1 MTILGR
7 PANQEMI
14 EGYRDGL
21 NLDCPEP
28 SGNRSHSYRHGF
40 ANGRDDRKG
49 KPRASFDELRRQA
62 DGAMMRDDCDHEL
75 GPSSTWL
82 G

>member
-7 PANQEMI
+7 PADQEMI

-21 NLDCPEP
+21 DLNCPEP
-28 SGNRSHSYRHGF
+28 SSNRSHSYRHGF

-49 KPRASFDELRRQA
+49 KPRASFEELTRQA
-62 DGAMMRDDCDHEL
+62 DGAMMRDDCDREL
-75 GPSSTWL
+75 GPGSTWL
-82 G
+82 